1 MEELNELEKIGLA
14 FVSGMV
20 AGQAIQSADEEV
32 EKQGNKKCNKNN
44 DNFEIKLRKLE
55 GTAAENFVKFI
66 NDMGVR

>member
-20 AGQAIQSADEEV
+20 AGQAIQTADEEV
-32 EKQGNKKCNKNN
+32 EKQENKKCNNN
-44 DNFEIKLRKLE
+44 DAIDIKVGKLE
-55 GTAAENFVKFI
+55 GTAAENFIKFI